1 MQQHIDHAT
10 TAAPALAALTADD
23 IRSLVRPDH
32 VHRRAYADAAVFQ
45 LELER
50 IFSRLWIYVAH
61 ESQLKNPGDFVRTRL
76 ASYEVLVTRHT
87 DGEIYV
93 LQNRCPHRGARI
105 CMVEH
110 GSSKVFSCPYH
121 AWAFRPDGTLASVPH
136 RKSYPDDFS
145 FDDPQNHMQRVGRIA
160 IYRGFVFA
168 TLNETPA
175 PLPDHLGPMKE
186 VIDNLVDRAPAGEVE
201 IADSSF
207 TLEYRGNWKLHLE
220 NAADIFHPS
229 FVHGSSVAPARRAP
243 VNASILDQDQTR
255 EMLLANGFGY
265 TEWEGIQL
273 NGFAGGHVYMNNIY
287 SKGVLTN
294 QDTDPVAA
302 RYKAALTE
310 RLGPERAAHVL
321 GMNRFNNIIYPN
333 LIINAQYQQMRVTI
347 PLSVDRTIVRI
358 HCFRLKGAPDE
369 MFHRAVRFLTT
380 LGSPASMIF
389 SDDVEMLE
397 RCQQGLASDVGPWID
412 FSRGVGQEQ
421 PGPDG
426 RLSGAASEMPMRV
439 QFQAWVNYLTA
450 EAA

>member
-1 MQQHIDHAT
+1 MEYHMEQAT
-10 TAAPALAALTADD
+10 TPLTSDD

-45 LELER
+45 LEQER
-50 IFSRLWIYVAH
+50 IFGKLWIYVAH
-61 ESQLKNPGDFVRTRL
+61 ESQLKDPGDFIRTRL

-87 DGEIYV
+87 DGNIHV

-105 CMVEH
+105 CMVDR
-110 GSSKVFSCPYH
+110 GNSKVFSCPYH
-121 AWAFRPDGTLASVPH
+121 AWSFRPDGSLASVPH
-136 RKSYPDDFS
+136 RKSYPEGFS
-145 FDDPQNHMQRVGRIA
+145 FEDPSNHMQRVGRIA

-168 TLNETPA
+168 TLNENPE
-175 PLPDHLGPMKE
+175 PLADHLGHMTE
-186 VIDNLVDRAPAGEVE
+186 VIDNLVDRSPAGEVE

-229 FVHGSSVAPARRAP
+229 FVHSSSVAPARRAP
-243 VNASILDQDQTR
+243 ANASILDQDQTR
-255 EMLLANGFGY
+255 EMLAANGLGY
-265 TEWEGIQL
+265 EEWEGIQL
-273 NGFAGGHVYMNNIY
+273 NGYAGGHVYMNNIY
-287 SKGVLTN
+287 QKGVLTN
-294 QDTDPVAA
+294 QDTDPVAT

-310 RLGPERAAHVL
+310 RLGPEKAAHVL

-347 PLSVDRTIVRI
+347 PISVDRTLVRI

-369 MFHRAVRFLTT
+369 MFHRAVRFLST

-389 SDDVEMLE
+389 SDDMEMLE
-397 RCQQGLASDVGPWID
+397 RCQQGLARDVGPWID
-412 FSRGVGQEQ
+412 FSRGSGQERR
-421 PGPDG
+421 GADG
-426 RLSGAASEMPMRV
+426 QLSGAASEMPMRV
-439 QFQAWVNYLTA
+439 QFQAWVNYITA